1 MNGLQGWRLKELEL
15 DETLQDSV
23 EKETLATSCL

>member
-1 MNGLQGWRLKELEL
+1 MNGFRRWRLKEPEL